1 MAAATATNAAGD
13 LARMIPSGID
23 VDRPLSAAGA
33 IGHALEANAVAS
45 VGPDAQLTRLHRVF
59 YPVFRVEYRYSDS
72 STLPWGDQTDHGVTL
87 LDGLWTDNHAALQQ
101 YRSGTDSLE
110 TVSLDYYDFGR
121 DEPGLGRT
129 VLLDFQVPTQ
139 RARQLLPERVEDVA
153 ESRAFGDPESIT
165 ASFADQLRETFGL
178 PDDLDLE
185 SFEGVADVT
194 RLYLPFWVCEV
205 YRPDERDLIGV
216 VRGLEDARTD
226 DASHGW
232 LSAFLREDKSRLARY
247 AHTSIREAIDQSGS
261 ADRDA
266 DGDGTAGGAGETG
279 NERSSDEQQPDD
291 ATARGD
297 GKRSDDGDATGDGGA
312 DERNAG
318 GRRTDRDEPVQP
330 EDAELEAKTLVDP
343 SPDRCFGDVGGMVEL
358 ERTLRRS
365 VIGPVRRPD
374 EFREYGLDPV
384 SGVLL
389 HGPPG
394 CGKTHVAGALAGEL
408 DYAFLEVTPAD
419 LSSKYMG
426 KPAENV
432 QDVFAIAEA
441 NAPCVLF
448 LDEID
453 AIASAREE
461 QSSTSERGMVN
472 QLLTELEDVGD
483 DVLVLAATN
492 LLDDVDDAIVRTGR
506 FDEQIEVPPP
516 DEPARREILRI
527 HLEERPLADGLEFDP
542 VVARTA
548 GYAAS
553 DLEYIAT
560 DAARR
565 ALRED
570 DRIGTEHLLAAADE
584 VDSSVPD
591 WAGSAL
597 GDGKTITQPDGVEL
611 SARSLVTPSV
621 DRDFDDV
628 GGMDALKDRLHET
641 VIDPFENA
649 DQYAKYGLGT
659 AGGILLYGPPGCGKT
674 HVTGALAGEL
684 DVAFL
689 EVSPA
694 ELTSKWM
701 GKPAQNVADLFEIAR
716 QNAPCLVFL
725 DEIDAIAGARG
736 GHGSGGAS
744 QRQMVNQL
752 LTELESL
759 GDADEDVVVVAATNR
774 PGDVDDAVLRS
785 GRFDERIEVAPPDA
799 AARKAI
805 LQVHLAD
812 RPVADDCDWETIVE
826 RTSGYAASDLA
837 LLADNAA
844 RRAMHDGDQVRERHL
859 LDAVAE
865 TTPSLERAGEP
876 AGVTATADRTDSWYR

>member
-1 MAAATATNAAGD
+1 
-13 LARMIPSGID
+13 MIPNAID
-23 VDRPLSAAGA
+23 VDRPLPAAGA
-33 IGHALEANAVAS
+33 IGHALEENAVAS
-45 VGPDAQLTRLHRVF
+45 VGADARLTRLHRVF
-59 YPVFRVEYRYSDS
+59 YPVFRVEYCYSGS
-72 STLPWGDQTDHGVTL
+72 SAILWSDRTDRGVTL
-87 LDGLWTDNHAALQQ
+87 LDGLWADNHAVLQQ
-101 YRSGTDSLE
+101 YRSATDSLG

-129 VLLDFQVPTQ
+129 VLLDFQVPAQ
-139 RARQLLPERVEDVA
+139 RARQLLPERFDDVA
-153 ESRAFGDPESIT
+153 ESRAFGDPKSIT
-165 ASFADQLRETFGL
+165 ASFADRLRETFGL
-178 PDDLDLE
+178 PDALDLE
-185 SFEGVADVT
+185 SFEGVVDVT

-216 VRGLEDARTD
+216 VRNLEDARTD
-226 DASHGW
+226 DATHGW
-232 LSAFLREDKSRLARY
+232 LSAFFREDKSRLARY
-247 AHTSIREAIDQSGS
+247 AHTSIREAIDRSESADRVDREVDTDGS
-261 ADRDA
+261 AVETDDERSSDDRQPDGATAREDGDNDRDA
-266 DGDGTAGGAGETG
+266 DGNG
-279 NERSSDEQQPDD
+279 DEDEAEADD
-291 ATARGD
+291 
-297 GKRSDDGDATGDGGA
+297 
-312 DERNAG
+312 
-318 GRRTDRDEPVQP
+318 RRTDRDGPVQP
-330 EDAELEAKTLVDP
+330 EDAELDAETLVDP
-343 SPDRCFGDVGGMVEL
+343 SPNRCFADVGGMVEL

-365 VIGPVRRPD
+365 VIGPVQRPD

-453 AIASAREE
+453 AIASARED

-527 HLEERPLADGLEFDP
+527 HLEERPLADGLELDP
-542 VVARTA
+542 VVDRTA

-565 ALRED
+565 ALRADE
-570 DRIGTEHLLAAADE
+570 RIGTDHLLAAAEE

-649 DQYAKYGLGT
+649 DRYAEYGLGT
-659 AGGILLYGPPGCGKT
+659 TGGILLYGPPGCGKT
-674 HVTGALAGEL
+674 HVAGALAGEL

-694 ELTSKWM
+694 DLSSKWM

-759 GDADEDVVVVAATNR
+759 ESADEDVVVVAATNR

-785 GRFDERIEVAPPDA
+785 GRFDERIEVSPPDA

-812 RPVADDCDWETIVE
+812 RPVAEGCDWDTVVE

-859 LDAVAE
+859 ADAIAE
-865 TTPSLERAGEP
+865 TTPSLERGGESTG
-876 AGVTATADRTDSWYR
+876 AAVTADRTGSWYR